1 MDEEVFN
8 EEEKC
13 IYQKS
18 HFEDK
23 EDFMAN
29 LEIIIQ
35 NKASTQDC
43 SKALV
48 RLGDVLD
55 LYQEQPHLLDPY
67 LESFI
72 QPVMQTLRE
81 NIDSWL
87 QENGANKGVPE
98 DTIRLFRF
106 LYLLTKTRGYKTI
119 VKFMPHEFLGVEIH
133 LFYMVITY
141 LYDTLRFEENRQ
153 CQPITRLAGHQNARF
168 MQKIY

>member
-35 NKASTQDC
+35 NKASVQDC

-48 RLGDVLD
+48 RLGDV
-55 LYQEQPHLLDPY
+55 
-67 LESFI
+67 
-72 QPVMQTLRE
+72 V
-81 NIDSWL
+81 
-87 QENGANKGVPE
+87 K
-98 DTIRLFRF
+98 LF
-106 LYLLTKTRGYKTI
+106 YLLFYFRELI
-119 VKFMPHEFLGVEIH
+119 
-133 LFYMVITY
+133 LFFYY
-141 LYDTLRFEENRQ
+141 S
-153 CQPITRLAGHQNARF
+153 
-168 MQKIY
+168 